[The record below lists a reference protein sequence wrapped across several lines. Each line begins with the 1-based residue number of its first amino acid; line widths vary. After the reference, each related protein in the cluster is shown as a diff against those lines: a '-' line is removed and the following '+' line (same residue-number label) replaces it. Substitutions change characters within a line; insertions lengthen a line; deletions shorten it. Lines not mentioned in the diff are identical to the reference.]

1 MKTLTEVLA
10 EIELEKLEPSL
21 DEMCQEIRQT
31 QLSPTNEEVNEGI
44 ILTLA
49 GTALSLP
56 AIIKLIGKFVNL
68 IKRIP
73 GFKRLSGDKLI
84 QLGDNWHHKIM
95 NAFAWVIKKAGVKD
109 EKKAH
114 KFANILFHV
123 VVASL
128 LVAGGI
134 SMAKFVDTGNVSGG
148 VLKGSLNAV
157 KAGEIRHFLTTIA
170 TKI

>member
-1 MKTLTEVLA
+1 MKTLTDILT

-21 DEMCQEIRQT
+21 DGLCQEIRQT

-44 ILTLA
+44 VLTLA

-56 AIIKLIGKFVNL
+56 TIIKLIGKFVNL

-84 QLGDNWHHKIM
+84 QIGDKWHHKIM

-134 SMAKFVDTGNVSGG
+134 SMAKFIDSGNVSGG
-148 VLKGSLNAV
+148 ILKGALNAV
-157 KAGEIRHFLTTIA
+157 KAGEVKHFLATIV
-170 TKI
+170 TKL

>member
-1 MKTLTEVLA
+1 MKTLSDVL
-10 EIELEKLEPSL
+10 IELEVEKLESSLNELCKEVAATDALPSNKEL
-21 DEMCQEIRQT
+21 
-31 QLSPTNEEVNEGI
+31 NEGVV
-44 ILTLA
+44 LTLA

-56 AIIKLIGKFVNL
+56 TIIKLIGKFVNL

-73 GFKRLSGDKLI
+73 GFKKLSGDKLI
-84 QLGDNWHHKIM
+84 HLGDKWHHKIM

-123 VVASL
+123 VIASL

-148 VLKGSLNAV
+148 VLKGALNAV
-157 KAGEIRHFLTTIA
+157 KAGEIRHFLATIV